1 MANIRIAKRYAKA
14 LIEIAE
20 EMKKLDRITKDVQFI
35 DSVIRSSR
43 DLQLLLKSPIVREEK
58 KKEILKEIFSDS
70 RVDPVTL
77 KFIILLVEK
86 GREGLLPDVVK
97 TYQQL
102 YDEKMG
108 IVTVEITVAYEVSD
122 SEKKKIE
129 RKILEL
135 TKAKAIKPIYKIDP
149 SIIGGV
155 VIRIGDTVY
164 DASIRR
170 KIQLLREQ
178 LIYGS

>member
-20 EMKKLDRITKDVQFI
+20 EMDKLDKITKDVQFI
-35 DSVIRSSR
+35 DSLIKDSR
-43 DLQLLLKSPIVREEK
+43 ELQLFLKSPIIKEEK
-58 KKEILKEIFSDS
+58 KKEVLKEIFSDS
-70 RVDPVTL
+70 RVDPITL
-77 KFIILLVEK
+77 KFILLLVEK
-86 GREGLLPDVVK
+86 KREDLLHDIVK
-97 TYQQL
+97 TYRQL

-108 IVTVEITVAYEVSD
+108 IVTAEITTAVEISG

-129 RKILEL
+129 KKILEL
-135 TKAKAIKPIYKIDP
+135 TGANEVNPIYKIDP

-155 VIRIGDTVY
+155 IIRIGDTVY

-178 LIYGS
+178 LVYGS